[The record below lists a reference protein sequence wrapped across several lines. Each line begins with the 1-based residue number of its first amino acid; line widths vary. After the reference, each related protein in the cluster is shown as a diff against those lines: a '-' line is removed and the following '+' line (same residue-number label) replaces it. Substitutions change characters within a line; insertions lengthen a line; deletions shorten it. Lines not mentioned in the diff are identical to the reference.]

1 MKNRMA
7 ALICVLA
14 LLLSLAGCGQAGN
27 GSTRP
32 DQPNLFVRQERE

>member
-27 GSTRP
+27 GSTP
-32 DQPNLFVRQERE
+32 SWEKPSSSTI